1 MHHQSSKIPTDS
13 SHAES
18 ERAER
23 PHILTISGGSSSLKF
38 ALFAL
43 TDGLERLLSGRIERI
58 GMPGTRLLIVA
69 EANREQEDSAVEAAD
84 QAAVVHG
91 DVRFFRPELVT
102 LGVSETSRDLRDL
115 LASQD
120 VDVRAAEAVALFC
133 YRAKTWLGALAAAL
147 GGLDTLVF
155 AGGIGENSPE
165 ARHRICEGLEF
176 PGISLDE
183 RRNAANAPV
192 ISTEDGRVAVRVIR
206 TDEELLIARAAA
218 GFIPRSR
225 RTPAPAS

>member
-23 PHILTISGGSSSLKF
+23 PHILTINGGSSSLKF

-58 GMPGTRLLIVA
+58 GMPGSRLFVA
-69 EANREQEDSAVEAAD
+69 EANREQEDSAVDSATE
-84 QAAVVHG
+84 QRRG
-91 DVRFFRPELVT
+91 SGLWRR
-102 LGVSETSRDLRDL
+102 
-115 LASQD
+115 
-120 VDVRAAEAVALFC
+120 
-133 YRAKTWLGALAAAL
+133 L
-147 GGLDTLVF
+147 GGLATLVF
-155 AGGIGENSPE
+155 GGGIGENSPE
-165 ARHRICEGLEF
+165 TRHRICEGLEF

-183 RRNAANAPV
+183 RRNTASAPL
-192 ISTEDGRVAVRVIR
+192 ISTEQGQVAVRVIR